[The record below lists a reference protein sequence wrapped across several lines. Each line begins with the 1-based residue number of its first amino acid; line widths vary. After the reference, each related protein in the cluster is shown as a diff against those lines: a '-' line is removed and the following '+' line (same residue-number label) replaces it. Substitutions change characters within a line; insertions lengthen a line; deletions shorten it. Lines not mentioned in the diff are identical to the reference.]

1 MRFVGGDSNFLVSS
15 SSSDFQVNG
24 AKDCGKF
31 KEKCLCGCF
40 KKREKFRKFFSS
52 GNFSLIQLGLLL
64 IAPDEIDR
72 FAAGMYHLTLLETTH
87 CNKELLIEIQLSSFD
102 T

>member
-1 MRFVGGDSNFLVSS
+1 VAIQIFSFSS
-15 SSSDFQVNG
+15 SSSVLQVNG

-40 KKREKFRKFFSS
+40 KTREKFRKFFSS

-64 IAPDEIDR
+64 IAQDEIDHFCR
-72 FAAGMYHLTLLETTH
+72 RNVSLDLSRDNTLQQGT
-87 CNKELLIEIQLSSFD
+87 FD
-102 T
+102 